1 MLWKF
6 RLPKRIPLLNLVDP
20 VTKYLIK
27 EGMPLHM
34 PLVSS
39 KEPTLANL
47 LFPKLTQNTFWEGVE
62 AR

>member
-20 VTKYLIK
+20 VTKYLVK
-27 EGMPLHM
+27 EGMPLQM

-47 LFPKLTQNTFWEGVE
+47 LFPKLTQNTFWEGAE